1 MSQNKLQTVVFYPD
15 GSEKVAS
22 KVTNNSS
29 ENNEKNQSVNY
40 FKWLV
45 NSWIHPGTKCQ
56 GAKWFG
62 ITTII
67 AELLVFFGS
76 LYAFFHKVLANT
88 MFDIDNIFYTLN
100 GSKSNIAELLVYSK
114 LFGYSL
120 IAAAIILGG
129 TYLVNRY
136 LVSGEKESFWDYMNR
151 VAQYCGLNV
160 IFALVILILGLIGT
174 GGRVISIL
182 TIFSLFIFGIAIL
195 IAVVGHS
202 NEEGLDK
209 VYAGIVT
216 GLIIGLG
223 YFVFYIL
230 ASQILLRILS
240 IGMSVLMQMMFSG
253 Q

>member
-88 MFDIDNIFYTLN
+88 MFYIDINIFILN
-100 GSKSNIAELLVYSK
+100 GSKSIIEVLLVY
-114 LFGYSL
+114 
-120 IAAAIILGG
+120 
-129 TYLVNRY
+129 T
-136 LVSGEKESFWDYMNR
+136 E
-151 VAQYCGLNV
+151 
-160 IFALVILILGLIGT
+160 
-174 GGRVISIL
+174 
-182 TIFSLFIFGIAIL
+182 
-195 IAVVGHS
+195 
-202 NEEGLDK
+202 
-209 VYAGIVT
+209 
-216 GLIIGLG
+216 
-223 YFVFYIL
+223 
-230 ASQILLRILS
+230 
-240 IGMSVLMQMMFSG
+240 
-253 Q
+253 